1 MTDGAGALPTQR
13 LLTGVETT
21 RCLSSGW
28 SSSGVCRSGT
38 FTQARAP
45 GRPTCWGALCPLHE
59 TRGQLISFPFGQN
72 FRESGQ
78 NSIKSLW
85 F

>member
-1 MTDGAGALPTQR
+1 MTDGACALPTQR
-13 LLTGVETT
+13 LLTEWRRRVVSVQAGAPP
-21 RCLSSGW
+21 
-28 SSSGVCRSGT
+28 VCRSGT

-59 TRGQLISFPFGQN
+59 TRGQLISLPFGQN